1 MRGKLIFVAG
11 GALGF
16 VLGARAG
23 RDRYDQISTT
33 SSKLWHSR
41 AVQRQVGKA
50 EDFAGAKTADLVDAG
65 VNGAKFVIVRAF
77 GGGKKKK
84 QKSATTGK
92 TR

>member
-23 RDRYDQISTT
+23 RDRYEQISAT

-41 AVQRQVGKA
+41 AVQRQVVKA
-50 EDFAGAKTADLVDAG
+50 EDFAGAKTADVVGAG
-65 VNGAKFVIVRAF
+65 VNAVKFVIVRAF
-77 GGGKKKK
+77 GGGRKK
-84 QKSATTGK
+84 QKSTTTGK